1 MNRPD
6 NTGAVLFYSG
16 YNKLTIVSTLNM
28 YYNDNTVLFLDGQF
42 IKAKDA
48 KTDLFGQTLH
58 YGFGVFEGIRSYET
72 VNGTKTF
79 KALEHFERLK
89 RSCTLMGIPFHYSA
103 EELSQITYQVLE
115 KNELTNAYIRPLVFC
130 SPNMALTSPNGVS
143 LMITA
148 WECNQHIS
156 LKPARV
162 CISSFQRPNPKA
174 VTMEAKVC
182 GLYVNSILATTE
194 AKKRGFD
201 DGLLLDL
208 NGFVAEGPGANFF
221 YEKDGVMYTP
231 PTGSILPGITRKTV
245 IEICRE
251 LEIPVEEKYF
261 RPEELFEA
269 DNAFFCSTMNEIV
282 AVESIEGQMMNK
294 PWKDSL
300 SALIRDTYRAIVL
313 DKSYGYVI
321 V

>member
-1 MNRPD
+1 
-6 NTGAVLFYSG
+6 
-16 YNKLTIVSTLNM
+16 M
-28 YYNDNTVLFLDGQF
+28 YYNDNTVLFLDGKF
-42 IKAKDA
+42 VKAIDA

-58 YGFGVFEGIRSYET
+58 YGYGVFEGIRAYET
-72 VNGTKTF
+72 VNGIRTF
-79 KALEHFERLK
+79 KAVEHFERLK
-89 RSCTLMGIPFHYSA
+89 RSCQLMGIPFHYSA
-103 EELSQITYQVLE
+103 ENLSQITYQVLE
-115 KNELTNAYIRPLVFC
+115 KNNLSNAYIRPLVFC
-130 SPNMALTSPNGVS
+130 SPNMTLTSPNGVS

-148 WECNQHIS
+148 WEVEQHTT
-156 LKPARV
+156 LKPTRV

-221 YEKDGVMYTP
+221 YEKDGMMYTP
-231 PTGSILPGITRKTV
+231 PPESILPGITRKTV
-245 IEICRE
+245 IEICRQLDFPLAE
-251 LEIPVEEKYF
+251 RYF

-269 DNAFFCSTMNEIV
+269 DSAFFCSTLQEIV
-282 AVESIEGQMMNK
+282 AIESIEGQAMGK
-294 PWKDSL
+294 PWKDSM
-300 SALIRDTYRAIVL
+300 SAIIRETYRSIVL
-313 DKSYGYVI
+313 DKSYSDVI

>member
-1 MNRPD
+1 
-6 NTGAVLFYSG
+6 
-16 YNKLTIVSTLNM
+16 M
-28 YYNDNTVLFLDGQF
+28 YYTEDTILFLDGKF
-42 IKAKDA
+42 VRAKDA
-48 KTDLFGQTLH
+48 STDLFGQTLH

-72 VNGTKTF
+72 VNGTKIF
-79 KALEHFERLK
+79 KAHEHYERLK
-89 RSCTLMGIPFHYSA
+89 RSCALMGIPFHYGA
-103 EELSQITYQVLE
+103 EELTQLTYQVLE
-115 KNELTNAYIRPLVFC
+115 RNDLSNSYIRPLVFC
-130 SPNMALTSPNGVS
+130 SPNMSLTSPNGVS

-148 WECNQHIS
+148 WECVQHS
-156 LKPARV
+156 ALKPARV

-245 IEICRE
+245 IEICHQ
-251 LEIPVEEKYF
+251 LDLPVEERYF
-261 RPEELFEA
+261 KPEDLYDA
-269 DNAFFCSTMNEIV
+269 DAAFFCSTMQEIV
-282 AVESIEGQMMNK
+282 AIESIEGQSFAK

-300 SALIRDTYRAIVL
+300 SGLIRETYRNIVL
-313 DKSYGYVI
+313 DKSYSYVI